1 MANAQPDNRP
11 GGYAEPEDAM
21 ESDVL
26 EIAETFDKMNLK
38 ENLLKGIY
46 SYGFEKP
53 SFIQQKGIMPV
64 ISGRDA
70 IVQAQSGTGKTATF
84 CIGVLQQ
91 IDLALRAPQGL
102 LLSPTRELATQT
114 HVVLQNLGSFLGVTS
129 HVFIG
134 GTRVADDTAALR
146 NGVQVIV
153 GTPGRIMS
161 LIEQRA
167 MELENLKVLVL
178 DEADELLAKGFLE
191 DMQRLISKVPG
202 KTQLALFSATL
213 PPEIM
218 ALTKKFMN
226 NPVRILVK
234 TEAITLEGIQQ
245 FFVEVS
251 RQDKYL
257 TLCDLF
263 ETLSLQQT
271 IVYCNLRRTVEELAD
286 RMVKDNHVVSCI
298 HSDLDPSFRSEVMRT
313 FRSGKSRVLISTD
326 LTARGIDV
334 QTVSLVIN
342 YDIPRDTAFYM
353 HRIGRSGRFGRKGSA
368 INLVAPEEEQ
378 DFNHI
383 KEYYKIHVDPL
394 PGDLSKVAV

>member
-1 MANAQPDNRP
+1 MAAADNQ
-11 GGYAEPEDAM
+11 GKED
-21 ESDVL
+21 EFQSDLL

-53 SFIQQKGIMPV
+53 SFIQQKGILPV

-114 HVVLQNLGSFLGVTS
+114 HTVLTNLGSYLGVTS

-146 NGVQVIV
+146 AGVQVIV

-202 KTQLALFSATL
+202 RTQLALFSATL
-213 PPEIM
+213 PQEIM

-226 NPVRILVK
+226 DPIRILVK

-263 ETLSLQQT
+263 DTLSLQQT

-286 RMVKDNHVVSCI
+286 RMGKDNHVVSCI
-298 HSDLDPSFRSEVMRT
+298 HSDLDPSQRSEVMRT
-313 FRSGKSRVLISTD
+313 FRMGKSRVLISTD

-342 YDIPRDTAFYM
+342 YDIPRDLAFYM

-383 KEYYKIHVDPL
+383 KEHYKIHVEPL